1 MSTVSSFWLRSQL
14 KTYSSKSDTDR
25 DFKAKQGLE
34 DTKKELASVKTA
46 KDLLVQ
52 KVTKTEHDLM
62 AVKQN
67 ATRIEYEVN
76 QQLKKWKITLQ
87 HLRNHIPNC

>member
-1 MSTVSSFWLRSQL
+1 
-14 KTYSSKSDTDR
+14 
-25 DFKAKQGLE
+25 LE

-76 QQLKKWKITLQ
+76 QQLKK
-87 HLRNHIPNC
+87 